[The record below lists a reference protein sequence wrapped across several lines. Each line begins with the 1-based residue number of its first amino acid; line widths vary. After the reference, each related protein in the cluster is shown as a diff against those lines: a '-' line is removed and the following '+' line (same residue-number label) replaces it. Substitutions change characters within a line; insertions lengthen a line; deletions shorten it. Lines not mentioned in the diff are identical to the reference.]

1 MGIALEI
8 IQFFDESGR
17 ELVHREP
24 QDGSTDIKMGAQL
37 IVQDTQSAVFYRDGK
52 ALDTFTA
59 GRHTLTTANIPVLTK
74 LLSLPF
80 GFNSPFQAQVYFVS
94 MKKFIDLKWG
104 TKSPINF
111 RDSELQYVQLR
122 ASGKFSLR
130 IKDPNMFINEIVG
143 TQGKYTTMEIE
154 DYLRDEI
161 VSKLNTVLGKNL
173 KTVFELGQAYSIIEE
188 ATKAEVG
195 DFFAAMGI
203 ELTDMIIVGIVPP
216 DEVQEKINER
226 SSMAAVG
233 NLDAYM
239 KFKTA
244 QAMEKAAENSGG
256 GGTAGIGV
264 GLGAGMTMA
273 NMMMG
278 SMNQNQNQGGQNQ
291 GGGQQQGGQQQQQ
304 QSQEDVLATIEKL
317 AKLKDA
323 GALTQEEFDIKK
335 KDLLSKL

>member
-1 MGIALEI
+1 MGNALEI
-8 IQFFDESGR
+8 IQFFDESGK
-17 ELVHREP
+17 EMVHREP
-24 QDGSTDIKMGAQL
+24 QGGSTDIKMGAQL
-37 IVQDTQSAVFYRDGK
+37 IVQDTQAAVFYKDGK
-52 ALDTFTA
+52 ALDVFGA
-59 GRHTLTTANIPVLTK
+59 GRHTLTTANIPFLTK

-80 GFNSPFQAQVYFVS
+80 GFNSPFQAQVYYVS

-111 RDSELQYVQLR
+111 RDTELSFVQLR

-130 IKDPNMFINEIVG
+130 VKDPQLFINEIVG
-143 TQGKYTTMEIE
+143 TQGKYTTNEIE
-154 DYLRDEI
+154 DYLRDSI
-161 VSKLNTVLGKNL
+161 VSRLNTVLGKNL
-173 KTVFELGQAYSIIEE
+173 KTVFDLGQFYPQIE
-188 ATKAEVG
+188 TGIKAEVT
-195 DFFAAMGI
+195 DFFNSMGI
-203 ELTDMIIVGIVPP
+203 ELTDLIIIGIVPP

-226 SSMAAVG
+226 SSMGAIG

-244 QAMEKAAENSGG
+244 QAMEKAAENPGG
-256 GGTAGIGV
+256 GGTAGLGV

-278 SMNQNQNQGGQNQ
+278 SMNQNQQNPQ
-291 GGGQQQGGQQQQQ
+291 NQQQQQ
-304 QSQEDVLATIEKL
+304 QNNPPPVQQSQDDVLATIEKL

>member
-1 MGIALEI
+1 MANALEI

-17 ELVHREP
+17 EMVHREP
-24 QDGSTDIKMGAQL
+24 QGGSTDIKMGAQL
-37 IVQDTQSAVFYRDGK
+37 IVQDTQAAVFYKDGK
-52 ALDTFTA
+52 ALDVFGA
-59 GRHTLTTANIPVLTK
+59 GRHTLTTANIPFVTK

-80 GFNSPFQAQVYFVS
+80 GFNSPFQAQVYYVS

-111 RDSELQYVQLR
+111 RDSELSFVQLR

-130 IKDPNMFINEIVG
+130 VKDPQLFINEIVG
-143 TQGKYTTMEIE
+143 TQGKFTTNEIE
-154 DYLRDEI
+154 DYLRDSI
-161 VSKLNTVLGKNL
+161 VSRLNTVLGKNL
-173 KTVFELGQAYSIIEE
+173 KTVFDLGQYYPQIE
-188 ATKAEVG
+188 TGIKAEVT
-195 DFFAAMGI
+195 DFFNSMGI
-203 ELTDMIIVGIVPP
+203 ELTDLIIVGIVPP

-226 SSMAAVG
+226 SSMGAIG

-244 QAMEKAAENSGG
+244 QAMEKAAENEGG
-256 GGTAGIGV
+256 GGAAGMGV

-278 SMNQNQNQGGQNQ
+278 SMANQNQ
-291 GGGQQQGGQQQQQ
+291 QQQGNNPAPVQ

-323 GALTQEEFDIKK
+323 GALTQEEFDAKK

>member
-24 QDGSTDIKMGAQL
+24 QGGSSDIKMGAQL
-37 IVQDTQSAVFYRDGK
+37 IVQDTQNAVFYRDGK
-52 ALDTFTA
+52 ALDVFGS

-111 RDSELQYVQLR
+111 RDSELSFVQLR
-122 ASGKFSLR
+122 ASGKFSMR
-130 IKDPNMFINEIVG
+130 IKDPQMFINEIVG
-143 TQGKYTTMEIE
+143 TQGKYTTAEIE
-154 DYLRDEI
+154 DYLRDSI
-161 VSKLNTVLGKNL
+161 VSKLNTVLGRNL
-173 KTVFELGQAYSIIEE
+173 KTMFDLGQAYPQIEDGV
-188 ATKAEVG
+188 KAEVT
-195 DFFAAMGI
+195 DFFTSMGI
-203 ELTDMIIVGIVPP
+203 ELTDIIIIGIVPP

-226 SSMAAVG
+226 SSMGAIG

-244 QAMEKAAENSGG
+244 QAMEKAAENEGG
-256 GGTAGIGV
+256 GGAAGMGV

-278 SMNQNQNQGGQNQ
+278 SMVNQNQNQQN
-291 GGGQQQGGQQQQQ
+291 QQQGGQKM
-304 QSQEDVLATIEKL
+304 SQDDVLATIEKL
-317 AKLKDA
+317 NKLKEA
-323 GALTQEEFDIKK
+323 GALTQEEFDAKK

>member
-1 MGIALEI
+1 MGNALEI
-8 IQFFDESGR
+8 IQFFDESGK
-17 ELVHREP
+17 EMVHREP
-24 QDGSTDIKMGAQL
+24 QAGSTDIKMGAQL
-37 IVQDTQSAVFYRDGK
+37 IVQDTQAAVFYKDGK
-52 ALDTFTA
+52 ALDVFGA
-59 GRHTLTTANIPVLTK
+59 GRHTLTTANIPFLTK

-80 GFNSPFQAQVYFVS
+80 GFNSPFQAQVYYVA

-111 RDSELQYVQLR
+111 RDTELSFVQLR

-130 IKDPNMFINEIVG
+130 VKDPQLFINEIVG
-143 TQGKYTTMEIE
+143 TQGKYTTNEIE
-154 DYLRDEI
+154 DYLRDSI
-161 VSKLNTVLGKNL
+161 VSRLNTVLGKNL
-173 KTVFELGQAYSIIEE
+173 KTVFDLGQYYPQIE
-188 ATKAEVG
+188 TGIKAEVT
-195 DFFAAMGI
+195 DFFNSMGI
-203 ELTDMIIVGIVPP
+203 ELTDLIIIGIVPP

-226 SSMAAVG
+226 SSMGAIG

-244 QAMEKAAENSGG
+244 QAMEKAAENEGAGG
-256 GGTAGIGV
+256 GAAGMGL

-278 SMNQNQNQGGQNQ
+278 SMNNQNQQNPQ
-291 GGGQQQGGQQQQQ
+291 NQQQQNPPPVQ
-304 QSQEDVLATIEKL
+304 QSQDDVLATIEKL

-323 GALTQEEFDIKK
+323 GALTQEEFDVKK

>member
-24 QDGSTDIKMGAQL
+24 QGGSSDIKMGAQL
-37 IVQDTQSAVFYRDGK
+37 IVQDTQNAVFYRDGK
-52 ALDTFTA
+52 ALDIFGS

-111 RDSELQYVQLR
+111 RDTELNYVQLR
-122 ASGKFSLR
+122 ASGKFSMR
-130 IKDPNMFINEIVG
+130 VKDPQMFINEIVG
-143 TQGKYTTMEIE
+143 TQGKYTTNEIE
-154 DYLRDEI
+154 DYLRDSI
-161 VSKLNTVLGKNL
+161 VSKLNSVMGKNI
-173 KTVFELGQAYSIIEE
+173 KTVFDLGQFYPQIEE
-188 ATKAEVG
+188 GVKAEVT
-195 DFFAAMGI
+195 DFFNSMGI
-203 ELTDMIIVGIVPP
+203 ELTDIIIIGIVPP

-226 SSMAAVG
+226 SAMGAIG

-244 QAMEKAAENSGG
+244 QAMEKAAENTGG
-256 GGTAGIGV
+256 GGTAGLGV

-278 SMNQNQNQGGQNQ
+278 SMQNQQQQGG
-291 GGGQQQGGQQQQQ
+291 QQGGQQQQGEKPMTQ
-304 QSQEDVLATIEKL
+304 DDVLATIEKL
-317 AKLKDA
+317 AKLKEA
-323 GALTQEEFDIKK
+323 GALTQEEFDAKK

>member
-1 MGIALEI
+1 MGNALEI
-8 IQFFDESGR
+8 IQFFDESGK

-24 QDGSTDIKMGAQL
+24 QAGSTDIKMGAQL
-37 IVQDTQSAVFYRDGK
+37 IVQDTQAAVFYKDGK
-52 ALDTFTA
+52 ALDVFGA
-59 GRHTLTTANIPVLTK
+59 GRHTLTTANIPFLTK

-80 GFNSPFQAQVYFVS
+80 GFNSPFQAQVYYVS

-111 RDSELQYVQLR
+111 RDTELSFVQLR
-122 ASGKFSLR
+122 ASGKFSMR
-130 IKDPNMFINEIVG
+130 VKDPQLFINEIVG
-143 TQGKYTTMEIE
+143 TQGKYTTNEIE
-154 DYLRDEI
+154 DYLRDSI

-173 KTVFELGQAYSIIEE
+173 KTVFDLGQHYPQIE
-188 ATKAEVG
+188 TGIKAEVA
-195 DFFAAMGI
+195 DFFNSMGI
-203 ELTDMIIVGIVPP
+203 ELTDLIIVGIVPP

-226 SSMAAVG
+226 SSMGAIG
-233 NLDAYM
+233 NLDNYM

-244 QAMEKAAENSGG
+244 MAMEKAAENEGA
-256 GGTAGIGV
+256 GGTAGLGV

-278 SMNQNQNQGGQNQ
+278 SMS
-291 GGGQQQGGQQQQQ
+291 QQQPQNQQQQQ
-304 QSQEDVLATIEKL
+304 NNPPPVQQSQDDVLATIEKL

-323 GALTQEEFDIKK
+323 GALTQEEFDTKK

>member
-1 MGIALEI
+1 MGNALEI
-8 IQFFDESGR
+8 IQFFDESGK

-24 QDGSTDIKMGAQL
+24 QAGSTDIKMGAQL
-37 IVQDTQSAVFYRDGK
+37 IVQDTQAAVFYKDGK
-52 ALDTFTA
+52 ALDVFGA
-59 GRHTLTTANIPVLTK
+59 GRHTLTTANIPFLTK

-80 GFNSPFQAQVYFVS
+80 GFNSPFQAQVYYVS

-111 RDSELQYVQLR
+111 RDTELSFVQLR
-122 ASGKFSLR
+122 ASGKFSMR
-130 IKDPNMFINEIVG
+130 VKDPQLFINEIVG
-143 TQGKYTTMEIE
+143 TQGKYTTNEIE
-154 DYLRDEI
+154 DYLRDSI

-173 KTVFELGQAYSIIEE
+173 KTVFDLGQHYPQIE
-188 ATKAEVG
+188 TGIKAEVA
-195 DFFAAMGI
+195 DFFNSMGI
-203 ELTDMIIVGIVPP
+203 ELTDLIIVGIVPP

-226 SSMAAVG
+226 SSMGAIG
-233 NLDAYM
+233 NLDNYM

-244 QAMEKAAENSGG
+244 LAMEKAAENEGA
-256 GGTAGIGV
+256 GGTAGLGV

-278 SMNQNQNQGGQNQ
+278 SMQQNQQNPQ
-291 GGGQQQGGQQQQQ
+291 NQQQQQ
-304 QSQEDVLATIEKL
+304 NNPPPVQQSQDDVLATIEKL

-323 GALTQEEFDIKK
+323 GALTQEEFDTKK

>member
-8 IQFFDESGR
+8 LQFFDDSGR

-24 QDGSTDIKMGAQL
+24 QDGSSDIKMGAQL
-37 IVQDTQSAVFYRDGK
+37 IVQDAQNAVFYRDGK
-52 ALDTFTA
+52 ALDVFTS

-111 RDSELQYVQLR
+111 RDTELNFVQLR
-122 ASGKFSLR
+122 ASGKFSIRVTNPQQLVT
-130 IKDPNMFINEIVG
+130 EIVG

-161 VSKLNTVLGKNL
+161 VSRLNGVLGKNL
-173 KTVFELGQAYSIIEE
+173 KTVFELGQFYPQIEE
-188 ATKAEVG
+188 GTKAEVT
-195 DFFAAMGI
+195 DFFNAMGI
-203 ELTDMIIVGIVPP
+203 ELTDLIIIGIVPP
-216 DEVQEKINER
+216 DDVQEKINER

-233 NLDAYM
+233 NLDQYM

-244 QAMEKAAENSGG
+244 QAMEKAAENQGG
-256 GGTAGIGV
+256 GGAAGIGV

-278 SMNQNQNQGGQNQ
+278 SM
-291 GGGQQQGGQQQQQ
+291 GQQQQQ
-304 QSQEDVLATIEKL
+304 QSGQQGGQQKESQEDILATIEKL

-323 GALTQEEFDIKK
+323 GALTEEEFNAKK

>member
-1 MGIALEI
+1 MANALEI

-17 ELVHREP
+17 EMVHREP
-24 QDGSTDIKMGAQL
+24 QGGSTDIKMGAQL
-37 IVQDTQSAVFYRDGK
+37 IVQDTQAAVFYKDGK
-52 ALDTFTA
+52 ALDVFGA
-59 GRHTLTTANIPVLTK
+59 GRHTLTTANIPYLTK

-80 GFNSPFQAQVYFVS
+80 GFNSPFQAQVYYVS

-111 RDSELQYVQLR
+111 RDSELSFVQLR

-130 IKDPNMFINEIVG
+130 VKDPQLFINEIVG
-143 TQGKYTTMEIE
+143 TQGKYTTNDIE
-154 DYLRDEI
+154 DYLRDSI
-161 VSKLNTVLGKNL
+161 VSRLNTVLGKNL
-173 KTVFELGQAYSIIEE
+173 KTVFDLGQFYPQIE
-188 ATKAEVG
+188 TGIKAEVT
-195 DFFAAMGI
+195 DFFNSMGI
-203 ELTDMIIVGIVPP
+203 ELTDLIIVGIVPP

-226 SSMAAVG
+226 SSMGAIG

-244 QAMEKAAENSGG
+244 QAMEKAAENEGG
-256 GGTAGIGV
+256 GGAAGMGV

-278 SMNQNQNQGGQNQ
+278 SMANQNQQQNNPAPPVQ
-291 GGGQQQGGQQQQQ
+291 KP
-304 QSQEDVLATIEKL
+304 QEDVLATIEKL

-323 GALTQEEFDIKK
+323 GALTQEEFDAKK

>member
-1 MGIALEI
+1 MGKALEI

-24 QDGSTDIKMGAQL
+24 QAGSTDIKMGAQL

-52 ALDTFTA
+52 ALDDFGP

-122 ASGKFSLR
+122 ASGKFSMR
-130 IKDPNMFINEIVG
+130 VKDPRMFINEIVG

-173 KTVFELGQAYSIIEE
+173 KTVFELGQAYSIVEE
-188 ATKAEVG
+188 ATKAEVA

-244 QAMEKAAENSGG
+244 QAMEKAAENQGG
-256 GGTAGIGV
+256 GGSAGIGV

-278 SMNQNQNQGGQNQ
+278 SMNPQNQNQNQGGQNNQ
-291 GGGQQQGGQQQQQ
+291 NPQPVK
-304 QSQEDVLATIEKL
+304 SQDDVLATIEKL

-323 GALTQEEFDIKK
+323 GALTQEEFDTKK
-335 KDLLSKL
+335 KDLLSQL

>member
-1 MGIALEI
+1 MGNALEI
-8 IQFFDESGR
+8 IQFFDESGK

-24 QDGSTDIKMGAQL
+24 QAGSTDIKMGAQL
-37 IVQDTQSAVFYRDGK
+37 IVQDTQTAVFYKDGK
-52 ALDTFTA
+52 ALDVFSA
-59 GRHTLTTANIPVLTK
+59 GRHTLTTANIPFLTK

-80 GFNSPFQAQVYFVS
+80 GFNSPFQAQVYYVS

-111 RDSELQYVQLR
+111 RDTELSFVQLR
-122 ASGKFSLR
+122 ASGKFSMR
-130 IKDPNMFINEIVG
+130 VKDPQLFINEIVG
-143 TQGKYTTMEIE
+143 TQGKYTTNEIE
-154 DYLRDEI
+154 DYLRDSI

-173 KTVFELGQAYSIIEE
+173 KTVFDLGQYYPQIE
-188 ATKAEVG
+188 TGIKAEVT
-195 DFFAAMGI
+195 DFFNSMGI
-203 ELTDMIIVGIVPP
+203 ELTDLIIVGIVPP

-226 SSMAAVG
+226 SSMGAIG
-233 NLDAYM
+233 NLDNYM

-244 QAMEKAAENSGG
+244 MAMEKAAENEGA
-256 GGTAGIGV
+256 GGTAGLGV

-278 SMNQNQNQGGQNQ
+278 SMQQNQQNPQNQ
-291 GGGQQQGGQQQQQ
+291 QQNNQQAPVQ
-304 QSQEDVLATIEKL
+304 QSQDDVLATIEKL

-323 GALTQEEFDIKK
+323 GALTQEEFDTKK